1 MPFRVIAGD
10 CTAEFE
16 GSRSR
21 TQRGHVVCLVKPD
34 DTVLV
39 HDADGYQPVAWLTR
53 PEELTVGT
61 DPSTVTA
68 RDGDQRLEVRLHR
81 EHGRADYP
89 ASPAGVPVGRGAGDA
104 PLVRVR
110 GSVVNTDTGRSYGL
124 PAGATV
130 TDATC
135 DCGLPL
141 ARVRRGATFRVCV
154 DRSCDPLE
162 AAVAEAFDREWDCP
176 GCGAGLRVGRG
187 RRGVRATCPTDGCD
201 TAYGV
206 PDGRLAGTCDCG
218 LPAFRGADG
227 RRCLDAACERT

>member
-1 MPFRVIAGD
+1 
-10 CTAEFE
+10 
-16 GSRSR
+16 
-21 TQRGHVVCLVKPD
+21 
-34 DTVLV
+34 
-39 HDADGYQPVAWLTR
+39 
-53 PEELTVGT
+53 
-61 DPSTVTA
+61 
-68 RDGDQRLEVRLHR
+68 
-81 EHGRADYP
+81 
-89 ASPAGVPVGRGAGDA
+89 
-104 PLVRVR
+104 
-110 GSVVNTDTGRSYGL
+110 
-124 PAGATV
+124 
-130 TDATC
+130 
-135 DCGLPL
+135 
-141 ARVRRGATFRVCV
+141 VCV